1 MLRHGNSP
9 GPLKHDGLTNLSTIH
24 LVPAELILLGSSAS
38 TEVGGKLNCYRSTA
52 PYNER
57 TMRIYHSRVVH
68 ETFITVARRKSIHVA
83 MGTSYVSLLS
93 LHELTTFAKG

>member
-24 LVPAELILLGSSAS
+24 LVPAQLILLGSAS

-57 TMRIYHSRVVH
+57 TISIYHYRVVH

-83 MGTSYVSLLS
+83 MVTSYVSLLS